1 MEKRQ
6 LGKTD
11 LTISRLGAGL
21 AEIGFEL
28 TLAEEAQAALVLNT
42 ALDGGINFLDTA
54 ACYDISEE
62 VIGRTIAHRRQE
74 YILSTKCGHVTDG
87 YEGEPW
93 TAQTVRDS
101 IERSLKRIK
110 TDYVDVVHLH
120 SCDLEV
126 LEQGDVIQELL
137 DAKQAGK
144 TRYIGYSG
152 DNEAAEW
159 AVKSNLFDVLQT
171 SFNLVD
177 QRARLRL
184 FPEAINKGI
193 GIIAKRPIANGVWA
207 APKSPSDYAAAYFE
221 RAQAMEAVGPI
232 PLAPE
237 NGILLALGFV
247 LAHEAV
253 DTAIIGTRDPRHMQA
268 NVAWVETA
276 LPLASEAVKEL
287 RRRFES
293 MDRDWIQLT

>member
-6 LGKTD
+6 LGRTD

-28 TLAEEAQAALVLNT
+28 TLAEEAQAAQVLNT
-42 ALDGGINFLDTA
+42 ALDSGINFLDTA

-62 VIGRTIAHRRQE
+62 VIGRTIAHRRHE
-74 YILSTKCGHVTDG
+74 YILSTKCGHVTGG
-87 YEGEPW
+87 YEGEAW
-93 TAQTVRDS
+93 TAQAVRDS

-110 TDYVDVVHLH
+110 TDHVDVVHLH

-126 LEQGDVIQELL
+126 LERGKVIQELQE
-137 DAKQAGK
+137 AKQAGK

-177 QRARLRL
+177 QRARLWL
-184 FPEAINKGI
+184 FPEAINKGM

-207 APKSPSDYAAAYFE
+207 APKNPSDYAAAYFE
-221 RAQAMEAVGPI
+221 RAQAMKAVGPI

-253 DTAIIGTRDPRHMQA
+253 DTAIIGTRNPRHMQENIA
-268 NVAWVETA
+268 RVETA
-276 LPLASEAVKEL
+276 LPIASEAVEEL

-293 MDRDWIQLT
+293 MGQDWIQLT